1 MLYRLLLEKI
11 FVNFPTKEKNL
22 TLEEEREVKTKD
34 LHQKSLNLSK
44 LLTFNYIWVF

>member
-1 MLYRLLLEKI
+1 MLYRLLTEKI

-34 LHQKSLNLSK
+34 LHPKPLNLSQ
-44 LLTFNYIWVF
+44 LLNFN